1 VPGASEL
8 EGSGLMPWVR
18 ADHRT
23 KLSDLMRWRVWRLK
37 VFCGLGW
44 LLLYFYFQ
52 PSDWLASFWFMFNL
66 LTSRVFGVDFSGKF
80 SVGRNYP
87 PSIEGVHT
95 MAAFLFA
102 CLAWYMFVTG
112 LRRETHRNGL

>member
-1 VPGASEL
+1 
-8 EGSGLMPWVR
+8 MPWVR

-23 KLSDLMRWRVWRLK
+23 KLSDLMRWRVWRPK

-52 PSDWLASFWFMFNL
+52 PADWLASFWFMFNL
-66 LTSRVFGVDFSGKF
+66 LTNRAFGVDFSAKF
-80 SVGRNYP
+80 SIGRTYP
-87 PSIEGVHT
+87 PPIEGVHA

-102 CLAWYMFVTG
+102 CLAWYVFVTG
-112 LRRETHRNGL
+112 LRRATHGNGL